1 MKELQINRHLGKSD
15 LVVTPIGLGC
25 WQFSKKNNL
34 AGKFW
39 PKLDDELITS
49 IVDQS
54 LQSGINWFDTA
65 EIYGD
70 GASEKALSAA
80 LIRLGKKPGDVL
92 IATKWWPMF
101 RTASNIPR
109 TIDERLAALDPFPI
123 DLFQVHQPYGL
134 SSEKE
139 EMKAMA
145 GLVKAGKIRY
155 IGVSNFS
162 AAKMRSAWETLDRL
176 GIPLIS
182 NQVRYNLLDRSI
194 ESNGILQTAKE
205 LGISIIAYSPLAQG
219 ILSGKFHDN
228 PGLLKNIGFR
238 KYSASFKPSGLE
250 KSRPLIRQLKALGI
264 KYNVTPSQVALNW
277 LIHFHGDTVVA
288 IPGSTTVTHALEDA
302 AALKFKMT
310 EEDLLSLAHN

>member
-80 LIRLGKKPGDVL
+80 LTRLGKKPGDVL

-123 DLFQVHQPYGL
+123 DLYQVHQPYGL
-134 SSEKE
+134 SSEKDRI
-139 EMKAMA
+139 AP
-145 GLVKAGKIRY
+145 
-155 IGVSNFS
+155 VS
-162 AAKMRSAWETLDRL
+162 
-176 GIPLIS
+176 
-182 NQVRYNLLDRSI
+182 
-194 ESNGILQTAKE
+194 
-205 LGISIIAYSPLAQG
+205 
-219 ILSGKFHDN
+219 
-228 PGLLKNIGFR
+228 
-238 KYSASFKPSGLE
+238 
-250 KSRPLIRQLKALGI
+250 
-264 KYNVTPSQVALNW
+264 
-277 LIHFHGDTVVA
+277 
-288 IPGSTTVTHALEDA
+288 
-302 AALKFKMT
+302 
-310 EEDLLSLAHN
+310 